1 MQDTQERSTSRNSQ
15 PRALEARA
23 AGAVLVWLKRG
34 DNALRAGVVLAY
46 VLAVVFGMTTSSIG
60 MGHLRQDP
68 ENPIGTQIGDSSF
81 IRSDEYNAYSPIAL
95 SVMATGAAPTL
106 SDMGARADL
115 VHRFTSGGFFE
126 SVVFFDSGLLKLATF
141 LPDASVFAAHW
152 WLPTLLLL
160 LFMPK
165 WFEQVGGTRR
175 MGWLAA
181 GLIVLSPAVAWWSMM
196 PVALIAYTLTGA
208 SLMLTSYHRLVSGRR
223 IAGVLAGVSGGILI
237 AGMPSFYTPWSIL
250 LGLPV
255 VAASALWILSRAG
268 TWWSR
273 MRPVLLTGGTAI
285 VFGAGLLFENREG
298 LNALFSTVY
307 PGSRRSSGEAQPF
320 ALLFGA
326 PSLSP
331 LQDGSVPIQANASEL
346 STSFTVA
353 FIWLAVL
360 LAGASLLPGIRRG
373 IAAWTVMAFGLVW
386 LGWALVDL
394 GELGEKL
401 PLLNLVPSV
410 RSAQV
415 VGILGVISLALFLS
429 MMGRQ
434 RWNTAIV
441 AAAVC
446 GGVTVYAGSQVRA
459 EYLPDLR
466 FLTILAAGSGVALA
480 VLLVTRIPG
489 RSWPVVLTLVL
500 AALPVYHAN
509 PVVFG
514 LGDLRESFTA
524 ETLFAAGEDAR
535 SEGTYWASNLGSFD
549 TVALANGVPSLSG
562 LQRSG
567 PRVEMWERIDPGG
580 EFEEAW
586 NRGGGYIPFAW
597 TPGEK
602 TRITTDGFDL
612 TFVHIDPC
620 TLAAAVP
627 ELGHI
632 ASTSELEESCLQHSE
647 TLQWSGQPV
656 YVYEVVKD

>member
-1 MQDTQERSTSRNSQ
+1 MQDTQETSTNTNSR
-15 PRALEARA
+15 PAAPTAGA
-23 AGAVLVWLKRG
+23 AGAVLAWLKRG
-34 DNALRAGVVLAY
+34 DNALRVAVVLAY
-46 VLAVVFGMTTSSIG
+46 LIAVFFGMTTSSIG

-68 ENPIGTQIGDSSF
+68 ENPIGTQLGDSSF
-81 IRSDEYNAYSPIAL
+81 IRSDEYNAYTPIAL

-106 SDMGARADL
+106 SEMGARADL

-126 SVVFFDSGLLKLATF
+126 SIVFFDSGLLKLGAF
-141 LPDASVFAAHW
+141 LPEASVFAAHW

-160 LFMPK
+160 LFTPK

-181 GLIVLSPAVAWWSMM
+181 GLIVLSPAVAWWSAM
-196 PVALIAYTLTGA
+196 PVALIAYTLTGS
-208 SLMLTSYHRLVSGRR
+208 SLMLSSYRQLVAGRR
-223 IAGVLAGVSGGILI
+223 TTGVLAGVAGGILI

-255 VAASALWILSRAG
+255 VAASALWLLSRAG

-273 MRPVLLTGGTAI
+273 ISPVLLTGGTAV
-285 VFGAGLLFENREG
+285 VFGGGILFENREG
-298 LNALFSTVY
+298 LDALFNTVY

-326 PSLSP
+326 PSLAP

-360 LAGASLLPGIRRG
+360 LAGATLIPGIRRG
-373 IAAWTVMAFGLVW
+373 IAAWTVMGFGLVW
-386 LGWALVDL
+386 LGWTLVNL

-415 VGILGVISLALFLS
+415 VGILGVIAVTLFLS
-429 MMGRQ
+429 FMGSQ
-434 RWNTAIV
+434 RLNTAIV
-441 AAAVC
+441 AAALC
-446 GGVTVYAGSQVRA
+446 GAVTVYAGSQVQA

-466 FLTILAAGSGVALA
+466 FLTILAAGLGVALA
-480 VLLVTRIPG
+480 VLLVTRVPG
-489 RSWPVVLTLVL
+489 RAWPVVLTLVL

-514 LGDLRESFTA
+514 LGDLRESATA
-524 ETLFAAGEDAR
+524 KTLFAAGEKAR

-567 PRVEMWERIDPGG
+567 PRAEMWERIDPGR

-586 NRGGGYIPFAW
+586 NRGGGYIPFVW
-597 TPGEK
+597 TPGEA

-627 ELGHI
+627 ELGHV
-632 ASTSELEESCLQHSE
+632 ASTVELEESCLQPSE
-647 TLQWSGQPV
+647 TLQWSGRSV
-656 YVYEVVKD
+656 YVYEVLKD